1 MNQKN
6 EQQQKKALDALQ
18 SLESYNYKE
27 REVTIGEVKI
37 TLAPLTVSET
47 IEVFEASGKLDD
59 EDASVQKMKVDVI
72 TRSIIKVNGIALDP
86 KSMFAEKMRIVL
98 SFGDELID
106 VLFDEYCVLDK
117 VIKDTVDKKG
127 LGGTETGSVS
137 ADATATKG

>member
-6 EQQQKKALDALQ
+6 EQQQKKALEALQ

-37 TLAPLTVSET
+37 TLAPLMASET
-47 IEVFEASGKLDD
+47 IEVFEASSKLDD

-72 TRSIIKVNGIALDP
+72 ARSIIKVNDVALDP
-86 KSMFAEKMRIVL
+86 KSMFAEKLRIVL

-106 VLFDEYCVLDK
+106 VLFDEYCMLDK

-127 LGGTETGSVS
+127 LGGTETGSVG
-137 ADATATKG
+137 ADTAATKG